1 VAAFIFGT
9 LEAAQAR
16 LQDVEGIPVE
26 FLPALPWIAVVLA
39 LLALAITRIS
49 RLQRAR

>member
-1 VAAFIFGT
+1 VAFGT

-26 FLPALPWIAVVLA
+26 FLPALPWIAV
-39 LLALAITRIS
+39 LLALIGLAVA
-49 RLQRAR
+49 RLARLRAAT